1 MADNLSLHVLVQEF
15 ALALICATCGTAMRD
30 TAQSARDAHCGL
42 CNGTMWRSAAGEID
56 SGRVIDAVVVADRRI
71 EPTFRRSRPLPAH
84 GRPAPPRPISRRRG
98 MLHKVA
104 EASAIIAIS
113 MTVAIGVVFHAS
125 IADAFAGLAGASPRY
140 EGLEFRSVRTE
151 TRFANN
157 GRTLLVE
164 GEVVNRSGSD
174 RPLPAIRMTLRA
186 AGNDV
191 YSWVVEPAPAYISA
205 GGAVGFR
212 SVVAPPDQR
221 EGQVALT
228 LAER

>member
-1 MADNLSLHVLVQEF
+1 M
-15 ALALICATCGTAMRD
+15 ALICATCGSAMRD
-30 TAQSARDAHCGL
+30 TARSAREAHCSL
-42 CNGTMWRSAAGEID
+42 CNGTMWRSTAGEAD
-56 SGRVIDAVVVADRRI
+56 PGRVIDAVVVADRRI
-71 EPTFRRSRPLPAH
+71 DPTFERSRQPPVQRRREA
-84 GRPAPPRPISRRRG
+84 PRPISRRRG

-113 MTVAIGVVFHAS
+113 MIVAIGVVFHAS
-125 IADAFAGLAGASPRY
+125 IADAFAGFAGASPRY

-151 TRFANN
+151 TRFAGN

-164 GEVVNRSGSD
+164 GELVNRSGND
-174 RPLPAIRMTLRA
+174 QPLPAIRMTLRA
-186 AGNDV
+186 AGDDV
-191 YSWVVEPAPAYISA
+191 YSWLVEPARKYITA

-221 EGQVALT
+221 DGQVALT

>member
-1 MADNLSLHVLVQEF
+1 M
-15 ALALICATCGTAMRD
+15 ALICATCGSAMRD
-30 TAQSARDAHCGL
+30 TAQSAREARCGL
-42 CNGTMWRSAAGEID
+42 CNGTMWRSTAGETD
-56 SGRVIDAVVVADRRI
+56 PGRVIDAVVVADRRL
-71 EPTFRRSRPLPAH
+71 ETAFERPRQMPPHRRREA
-84 GRPAPPRPISRRRG
+84 PRPISRRRG

-113 MTVAIGVVFHAS
+113 MIVAIGVVFHAS

-140 EGLEFRSVRTE
+140 DGLEFRSVRTE
-151 TRFANN
+151 TRFAKN

-164 GEVVNRSGSD
+164 GELVNRSGND

-186 AGNDV
+186 AGDDV
-191 YSWVVEPAPAYISA
+191 YSWVVEPARKYITA
-205 GGAVGFR
+205 GGAVGIR

-221 EGQVALT
+221 DGQVALT

>member
-1 MADNLSLHVLVQEF
+1 
-15 ALALICATCGTAMRD
+15 
-30 TAQSARDAHCGL
+30 
-42 CNGTMWRSAAGEID
+42 
-56 SGRVIDAVVVADRRI
+56 
-71 EPTFRRSRPLPAH
+71 
-84 GRPAPPRPISRRRG
+84 
-98 MLHKVA
+98 
-104 EASAIIAIS
+104 AIS

-125 IADAFAGLAGASPRY
+125 IADAFAGLSGASPRF

-151 TRFANN
+151 TRYAGN

-164 GEVVNRSGSD
+164 GEVVNRSGSG
-174 RPLPAIRMTLRA
+174 RALPAIRMTLK
-186 AGNDV
+186 AGGNEL
-191 YSWVVEPAPAYISA
+191 YSWTVAPTPTYISA

>member
-1 MADNLSLHVLVQEF
+1 
-15 ALALICATCGTAMRD
+15 MRD
-30 TAQSARDAHCGL
+30 TAQSAREARCGL
-42 CNGTMWRSAAGEID
+42 CNGTMWRSISGEID
-56 SGRVIDAVVVADRRI
+56 PGRVIDAVVVADRRTGPAF
-71 EPTFRRSRPLPAH
+71 ERMRPMPVQRRRE
-84 GRPAPPRPISRRRG
+84 PPRPISRRRG

-113 MTVAIGVVFHAS
+113 LSVAIGVVFHAS
-125 IADAFAGLAGASPRY
+125 IADAFAGLAGASPRF

-164 GEVVNRSGSD
+164 GEVVNRSGND
-174 RPLPAIRMTLRA
+174 RPLPAIRMTLKA
-186 AGNDV
+186 AGSDV
-191 YSWVVEPAPAYISA
+191 YSWVVEPAPRTISA